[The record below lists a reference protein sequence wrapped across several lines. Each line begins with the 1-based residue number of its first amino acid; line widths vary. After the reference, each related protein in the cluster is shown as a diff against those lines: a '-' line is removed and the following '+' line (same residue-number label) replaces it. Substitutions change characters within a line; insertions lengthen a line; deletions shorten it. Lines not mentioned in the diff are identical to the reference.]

1 MALSLLCM
9 NSLGLRVKH
18 KFMVA
23 CTATFL
29 IILLQNK
36 SVHTVLCHVML
47 NIIKVF
53 HNNIII
59 AQKVCWIKVYHTQLS
74 YNTSFVAIDFD

>member
-1 MALSLLCM
+1 MVLSLLSM

-29 IILLQNK
+29 IILLQNEL
-36 SVHTVLCHVML
+36 VHTVLCHS
-47 NIIKVF
+47 NYSPKS
-53 HNNIII
+53 
-59 AQKVCWIKVYHTQLS
+59 CWISLSLSSLITQDLV
-74 YNTSFVAIDFD
+74 FVE